1 MLDARAAR
9 VTLTV
14 LVILGL
20 VALLWLLRKVLLLVA
35 FAMFFAYLIWPL
47 VTLAQGVVGRRRP
60 ALTVGLVYLVLLL
73 VLTGAGTAV
82 GPRLREEVGNLA
94 QKLPE
99 MSKQLGTGELVGTML
114 ESRGWAAEPIRLVQS
129 YIATHTGEII
139 QYAQQAVANLLK
151 WLTGAWV
158 VVLVPIFAFFILK
171 DAQEVRAAIDAM
183 IDRGDVRALV
193 HTIASD
199 IHVLLAGYVR
209 ALLLLSLVTFA
220 VWSIVFLIARVPY
233 GMVLAAIGGTFE
245 FIPVL
250 GPLVAGVVVVGV
262 SVFAG
267 ISHPWLLVAFII
279 LWRFVQDYVTSP
291 LVMGRG
297 VEVHPALVIAG
308 VIAGGEIGGPA
319 GMFLSVPIIAA
330 VRIVWRRLRA
340 YHDRPR

>member
-1 MLDARAAR
+1 M
-9 VTLTV
+9 
-14 LVILGL
+14 
-20 VALLWLLRKVLLLVA
+20 
-35 FAMFFAYLIWPL
+35 
-47 VTLAQGVVGRRRP
+47 
-60 ALTVGLVYLVLLL
+60 
-73 VLTGAGTAV
+73 
-82 GPRLREEVGNLA
+82 
-94 QKLPE
+94 
-99 MSKQLGTGELVGTML
+99 
-114 ESRGWAAEPIRLVQS
+114 
-129 YIATHTGEII
+129 I
-139 QYAQQAVANLLK
+139 QYARQAVTSLLK

-171 DAQEVRAAIDAM
+171 EAEGARAAIDTM
-183 IDRGDVRALV
+183 IDRRDVRALV

-199 IHVLLAGYVR
+199 IHVLLAGYMR
-209 ALLLLSLVTFA
+209 ALLLLSLVTFV
-220 VWSIVFLIARVPY
+220 VWSIVFLIAGVPY
-233 GMVLAAIGGTFE
+233 GTVLAAIGGIFE

-279 LWRFVQDYVTSP
+279 LWRLIQDYVTSP